1 MVVVMVMMMVM
12 TMVTIIIMVMEAAG
26 RRSVIRLGQ
35 WFLEGAPLAPLH
47 DYYYHRLIFTSLNK
61 HLLLKHYLGK
71 KYKVSLKSLNVKILR
86 SHSHESVNC
95 QCLCPATASL
105 HDEGFSMMMMMMMGG
120 IYFRDCPP
128 LVNEDD
134 EGDQGQER
142 HCPPHKRLSPTC
154 VFLHGRLAPAV
165 TTLPLIQQQSNHLT
179 HPQQLNKIKQI
190 EHLLN
195 IFK

>member
-1 MVVVMVMMMVM
+1 MVVVMVMMM

-95 QCLCPATASL
+95 QCLCPATVSL
-105 HDEGFSMMMMMMMGG
+105 HDKGFRMMMLMLLMMMGD
-120 IYFRDCPP
+120 IYVRDCPHLWMRMMKEIRDKRDTVPHIRDCPP
-128 LVNEDD
+128 LVYFSTA
-134 EGDQGQER
+134 GWHQQWPLF
-142 HCPPHKRLSPTC
+142 HLSTSSPT
-154 VFLHGRLAPAV
+154 
-165 TTLPLIQQQSNHLT
+165 T
-179 HPQQLNKIKQI
+179 
-190 EHLLN
+190 
-195 IFK
+195 